1 MRIAY
6 RVTLPPVITI
16 TKGKTRLS
24 LNMHSRIIGFSR
36 GNADGVKNYRDD
48 ERRRPTNFA
57 SEVRQRA
64 LIYFSNRLV
73 YRPPRYSSAFRGC
86 DRSGPLAD
94 RSAIFRAEP
103 RPGDRFYRSARR
115 D

>member
-48 ERRRPTNFA
+48 ERWRPTNFA
-57 SEVRQRA
+57 SQVRQRA
-64 LIYFSNRLV
+64 LIYFSNLI
-73 YRPPRYSSAFRGC
+73 YRRYSSALRGC
-86 DRSGPLAD
+86 DRSGPLVG
-94 RSAIFRAEP
+94 RSAILRAEP
-103 RPGDRFYRSARR
+103 RRSILSISAV
-115 D
+115 